1 MMGLSIMIYKNE
13 NHIYFLR
20 HCKTINNI
28 QNIITGQMDIPILN
42 NQKVEVDRIDFNEN
56 IQILC
61 SPLVRCKE
69 TVAIFAKEKSIYFNI
84 QVINE
89 LSERNMGDLEG
100 VSRDNALLKF
110 PEYFCDGK
118 FIFYLTPPGGES
130 YKHICERAQFIS
142 DKILFHDIYIGDVV
156 ICSHNHFL
164 KILYCYLRKN
174 SIEENWYKL
183 NFQNGKLYKVL

>member
-1 MMGLSIMIYKNE
+1 MIYKNE
-13 NHIYFLR
+13 NHVYFLR

-42 NQKVEVDRIDFNEN
+42 NQKVEVSQIDFNEN
-56 IQILC
+56 MQILC

-69 TVAIFAKEKSIYFNI
+69 TVAIFVKAKINYLDMQI
-84 QVINE
+84 QILNE

-118 FIFYLTPPGGES
+118 FIFYLTPPNGES

-142 DKILFHDIYIGDVV
+142 DKILFQNIYIGDVV

-164 KILYCYLRKN
+164 KILYCYLRKI
-174 SIEENWYKL
+174 SIEENWHKL
-183 NFQNGKLYKVL
+183 NFQNGKLCKVL